1 MQHKLVTRRTA
12 LAAVSQ
18 LGIVLAAAA
27 CAPIVPGQ
35 ASATGAPATVR
46 PAAPPADTGAAAP
59 SPSGSLGASPAAVAS
74 PQSSPVVG
82 AAPLPIPPPTPG
94 GLPPTPVGLSSTPQ
108 PNPAPAASPSAQPN
122 VIAVVS
128 PSAQPVAATVMIT
141 TSRSFD
147 PPLVSISRGQTV
159 LWRNQSRNPQTVTCN
174 PALASTATDVGVP
187 SGASPFDSGVVN
199 PNATFTYT
207 FNTPGSYQY
216 VSLPFEAQQMTG
228 QITVE

>member
-27 CAPIVPGQ
+27 CAPTIPGQ
-35 ASATGAPATVR
+35 ASATVR
-46 PAAPPADTGAAAP
+46 PAAPPTETGAASP
-59 SPSGSLGASPAAVAS
+59 SPSGSLGASPGAVAS

-159 LWRNQSRNPQTVTCN
+159 QWRNQSRNPQTVTCN
-174 PALASTATDVGVP
+174 PALASTATDVSVP
-187 SGASPFDSGVVN
+187 SGASPFDSGVIN
-199 PNATFTYT
+199 PSATFTYT

>member
-1 MQHKLVTRRTA
+1 MQHKLVTGRRA
-12 LAAVSQ
+12 LASVSQ

-27 CAPIVPGQ
+27 CAPTIPGQ
-35 ASATGAPATVR
+35 PSATGAPATVR
-46 PAAPPADTGAAAP
+46 TASPTAGSGAA
-59 SPSGSLGASPAAVAS
+59 SPSASGSPGTSPAAAAS
-74 PQSSPVVG
+74 PQGSPVVG
-82 AAPLPIPPPTPG
+82 AAPLPMPPPTPG
-94 GLPPTPVGLSSTPQ
+94 GPPPTPIGVNATPQ
-108 PNPAPAASPSAQPN
+108 PNPAPAASPSARPN
-122 VIAVVS
+122 VVAVAS
-128 PSAQPVAATVMIT
+128 PSAQPAAATVMIT
-141 TSRSFD
+141 SARSFD